1 MADKLCRLG
10 CLGLPVPEKRT
21 LIHNRQAP
29 RFSRIGAPFL
39 YNFLFQI
46 PEKKGELLLFYKVG
60 KSVGDWKAYLLRSK
74 DGGKTWSK
82 PEEPEY
88 VNGRIICP
96 SSTEGNGWKIH
107 FEISDDK
114 GKTWRK
120 VGPVEAELSVPTQLR
135 KPGVK
140 AEDDMEAG
148 EAIKGEGAKPIYCI
162 QPAIL
167 RHKDGR
173 LQVVCRTRNA
183 KIATSWSSDNGETW
197 SKVTLLDI
205 ESNNSG
211 IDAVTLADGR
221 HVMAYNNFE
230 TIPGTPKGAR
240 TPLSIAVS
248 SDGIVWKHVVTL
260 EDSPVSQYS
269 YPAIIQASDGKI
281 HVVYTWRRQRI
292 KHDVID
298 LNK

>member
-1 MADKLCRLG
+1 MASKNTRKILISLIIGVVAACVSLNKFSEMQKEIK
-10 CLGLPVPEKRT
+10 EKEQ
-21 LIHNRQAP
+21 LI
-29 RFSRIGAPFL
+29 
-39 YNFLFQI
+39 
-46 PEKKGELLLFYKVG
+46 EVM
-60 KSVGDWKAYLLRSK
+60 
-74 DGGKTWSK
+74 
-82 PEEPEY
+82 
-88 VNGRIICP
+88 
-96 SSTEGNGWKIH
+96 
-107 FEISDDK
+107 
-114 GKTWRK
+114 
-120 VGPVEAELSVPTQLR
+120 QLR
-135 KPGVK
+135 DKQLEK
-140 AEDDMEAG
+140 TKYTYLTATHDMEAG

>member
-1 MADKLCRLG
+1 MH
-10 CLGLPVPEKRT
+10 T
-21 LIHNRQAP
+21 
-29 RFSRIGAPFL
+29 
-39 YNFLFQI
+39 
-46 PEKKGELLLFYKVG
+46 
-60 KSVGDWKAYLLRSK
+60 
-74 DGGKTWSK
+74 
-82 PEEPEY
+82 
-88 VNGRIICP
+88 
-96 SSTEGNGWKIH
+96 
-107 FEISDDK
+107 
-114 GKTWRK
+114 
-120 VGPVEAELSVPTQLR
+120 
-135 KPGVK
+135 
-140 AEDDMEAG
+140 
-148 EAIKGEGAKPIYCI
+148 
-162 QPAIL
+162 AIL